1 VKSNIALVGFRCTGK
16 TLVGTALAE
25 RTGLTFH
32 DADVVIEQRAGKTI
46 ARIFEDDGEP
56 AFRAMELDVTAELC
70 ARTGVIVAT
79 GGGAVMNPANVESIR
94 KNCFSVLLKADA
106 ETILRRMSD
115 DPETERMRPA
125 LTDLDR
131 RREIEHLLE
140 VRADAYRSAADIE
153 IDTSSLSVKEVVD
166 TIAAR
171 FESLGKS

>member
-1 VKSNIALVGFRCTGK
+1 
-16 TLVGTALAE
+16 
-25 RTGLTFH
+25 
-32 DADVVIEQRAGKTI
+32 
-46 ARIFEDDGEP
+46 
-56 AFRAMELDVTAELC
+56 
-70 ARTGVIVAT
+70 
-79 GGGAVMNPANVESIR
+79 
-94 KNCFSVLLKADA
+94 
-106 ETILRRMSD
+106 MSD